1 MKIGDLVEFT
11 YGRVGGQI
19 ERIGIFAER
28 GYYGIHKVISEN
40 KTYWVPEA
48 SIKLISMKRKDD
60 VNDVKLN

>member
-1 MKIGDLVEFT
+1 MKVGQLVQFV

-40 KTYWVPEA
+40 KTYWVPES
-48 SIKLISMKRKDD
+48 SIKTISAKRKDT
-60 VNDVKLN
+60 VNEE

>member
-1 MKIGDLVEFT
+1 MKVGELVQFV

-40 KTYWVPEA
+40 KTYWVPE
-48 SIKLISMKRKDD
+48 SGIKTISAKRKGT
-60 VNDVKLN
+60 VNEE

>member
-28 GYYGIHKVISEN
+28 GYYGTHKIISEN
-40 KTYWVPEA
+40 KTYWVPE
-48 SIKLISMKRKDD
+48 STIKTISAKRKGS
-60 VNDVKLN
+60 VNEKQSN

>member
-40 KTYWVPEA
+40 RTYWVPA
-48 SIKLISMKRKDD
+48 DCIKSISIVRKDS
-60 VNDVKLN
+60 VNEIKDN